1 MLSAKSTW
9 SLRPTRLEDVPA
21 LASVVNSRSRMF
33 AGEDQVTEAELAA
46 NWGDSQ
52 PDPALRMCTLL
63 ASDGR
68 VVGRGEVSSPDEPYV
83 QAGGGITVSPE
94 VSADDTTWDLL
105 LSWVEERARAVTA
118 PAEEGLRTYW
128 HLWSLEKDDERQ
140 RAYARHGLV
149 PVRAMRRMR
158 IDFEAVPGSPEW
170 PDGLVLRAF
179 DPECELGPL
188 CVAIEEAFRDHWG
201 RVPTT
206 PEAEEKE
213 TREWIRWQ
221 GEAFD
226 PTLSTLAWDGEQV
239 AGYVLGR
246 WHLPLD
252 RSRGVVASLAV
263 RSAWR
268 CRGLGSALLRNA
280 LYEFHRRGC
289 VSVELLV
296 DSDNLTG
303 ALRLYESAGMRAF
316 RTQIIYEKEL
326 RPGRDIT
333 RREA

>member
-1 MLSAKSTW
+1 MSSSGWL
-9 SLRPTRLEDVPA
+9 LRTTRLDDIPA
-21 LASVVNSRSRMF
+21 LVRLINDRYRTF
-33 AGEDQVTEAELAA
+33 TGEDQVTEAELRA
-46 NWGDSQ
+46 NWDSSDTS
-52 PDPALRMCTLL
+52 PELRMCTLL
-63 ASDGR
+63 APDGR
-68 VVGRGEVSSPDEPYV
+68 VVGRGEMGTLDEPYV

-105 LSWVEERARAVTA
+105 LEWAEERARAMTA
-118 PAEEGLRTYW
+118 PAEEQLRTCL
-128 HLWSLEKDDERQ
+128 HLWSLEKDDERR
-140 RAYARHGLV
+140 RAYARHGLA
-149 PVRAMRRMR
+149 PVRAMHRMR
-158 IDFEAVPGSPEW
+158 IDFAAAPDSPEW
-170 PDGLVLRAF
+170 PDGFILRTL
-179 DPECELGPL
+179 DPERDLGPL

-221 GEAFD
+221 GDAFD
-226 PTLSTLAWDGEQV
+226 ATLSMLAWDGDQV

-268 CRGLGSALLRNA
+268 GRGLGLALLRSA
-280 LYEFHRRGC
+280 LGNFHRRGC
-289 VSVELLV
+289 ASAELLV
-296 DSDNLTG
+296 DSGNLTG

-316 RTQIIYEKEL
+316 RTQIVYEKEL
-326 RPGRDIT
+326 RAGVDVVKR
-333 RREA
+333 A

>member
-1 MLSAKSTW
+1 MLSAKNTW
-9 SLRPTRLEDVPA
+9 SLRPTRLEDLPA
-21 LASVVNSRSRMF
+21 LTSVINARYRMF
-33 AGEDQVTEAELAA
+33 TGEDQVTEAEIRADWE
-46 NWGDSQ
+46 NPRS
-52 PDPALRMCTLL
+52 DPKVRMCTLL

-68 VVGRGEVSSPDEPYV
+68 VVGRGEVIPPDEPYV
-83 QAGGGITVSPE
+83 QAGGGITVSPD

-105 LSWVEERARAVTA
+105 LRWAEERARAVTA
-118 PAEEGLRTYW
+118 PAEEGLRTHL

-140 RAYARHGLV
+140 RAYVRHGLT
-149 PVRAMRRMR
+149 PVRAMHRMR
-158 IDFEAVPGSPEW
+158 IDFEAAPGSPEW
-170 PDGLVLRAF
+170 PDGLVLRTF
-179 DPECELGPL
+179 DPERDLGPL
-188 CVAIEEAFRDHWG
+188 CIAIEESFRDHWG

-206 PEAEEKE
+206 PEAEEKD
-213 TREWIRWQ
+213 TREWMHWQ

-268 CRGLGSALLRNA
+268 RRGLGLALLRNT
-280 LYEFHRRGC
+280 LGEFRRRGC
-289 VSVELLV
+289 ASAELLV
-296 DSDNLTG
+296 DSGNLSG

-326 RPGRDIT
+326 RAGVDIT
-333 RREA
+333 TRA